1 MQQSKPFPR
10 VLTIAGSDSGGGAG
24 IQADLKTFGAL
35 GAYGAS
41 VITAVTAQNT
51 QGVQGVHVVPA
62 AMIAAQCDSVLSDIR
77 IDAVKIGM
85 LPDVESIKAVAHALR
100 EYPVPFVVFDPVLVA
115 TSGDSLALENTLD
128 ALCGLL
134 LPLADVVTPNL
145 NELAQLTGN
154 VWRKTKPKCSRKG
167 GSCWP
172 KALKRRCSKAAIGRA
187 AKRRATG
194 WCKKRPTRNAL
205 STPACPPPTPT
216 APAARWLRPL
226 PHSIRTDAT

>member
-154 VWRKTKPKCSRKG
+154 
-167 GSCWP
+167 
-172 KALKRRCSKAAIGRA
+172 
-187 AKRRATG
+187 
-194 WCKKRPTRNAL
+194 AL